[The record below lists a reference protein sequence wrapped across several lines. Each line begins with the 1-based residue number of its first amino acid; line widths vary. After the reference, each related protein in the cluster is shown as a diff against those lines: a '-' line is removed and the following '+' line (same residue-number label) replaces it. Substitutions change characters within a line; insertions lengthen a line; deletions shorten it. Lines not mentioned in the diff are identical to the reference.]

1 MEERIIDD
9 VTGETT
15 HCKTAWRLVSDT
27 MMGGVSRGTLTQE
40 HVLDRPARRMRAQ
53 VSLENNG
60 GFVQMALDLT
70 SAGGA
75 CDASNMVCDASNR
88 VCDASDMD
96 GLLLWVCGNEEEYNV
111 HLRTRDLDRPWQ
123 SFRASF
129 HAGRAWRQLLLP
141 FRDFTPH
148 RTEAEL
154 RLTQLHR
161 IGLVAIGRPFE
172 ADLAMGRLAFFRA
185 SDAC

>member
-27 MMGGVSRGTLTQE
+27 VMGGVSRGTLTQE
-40 HVLDRPARRMRAQ
+40 HVLDRPARRMRGQ

-75 CDASNMVCDASNR
+75 CDAS
-88 VCDASDMD
+88 DMD
-96 GLLLWVCGNEEEYNV
+96 GLLLWVCGNDEEYNV